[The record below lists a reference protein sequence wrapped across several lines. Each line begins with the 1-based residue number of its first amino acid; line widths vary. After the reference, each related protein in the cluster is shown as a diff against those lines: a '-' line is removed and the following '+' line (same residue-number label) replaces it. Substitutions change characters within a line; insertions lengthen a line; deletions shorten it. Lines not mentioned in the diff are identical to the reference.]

1 MRHFGRRRMSM
12 PRPVIKSYKKVID
25 EAPASRIAAT
35 IIDFDLVQGT
45 DSISAGQGSAT
56 DVLVPT
62 GSMVKAI
69 NIDVPFGYTGTAT
82 AFVWISIQHLRANQS
97 TISTRVVGGNPQR
110 NQVFF
115 QQLFMIGENQNHNF
129 HKLFK
134 IPRKF
139 QRVREGD
146 KWIFSYQSD
155 VAHASG
161 MQAIYK
167 FYQ

>member
-1 MRHFGRRRMSM
+1 M
-12 PRPVIKSYKKVID
+12 PRHYRRSAPGAVTKSYKKIID
-25 EAPASRIAAT
+25 EAPASRVAAT
-35 IIDFDLVQGT
+35 IIDLDIVLGVDGLAPGQGT
-45 DSISAGQGSAT
+45 AT
-56 DVLVPT
+56 DVTVPT
-62 GSMVKAI
+62 GSIIKAI

-82 AFVWISIQHLRANQS
+82 AFVWISIQHLHANQS

-110 NQVFF
+110 NQVHF

-134 IPRKF
+134 IPRRF
-139 QRVREGD
+139 QRVRDGD
-146 KWIFSYQSD
+146 RWVFSYQSD

-167 FYQ
+167 IYS